1 MDCKCPELPVYS
13 HIFVFILLKGC
24 LNIYGLKRQNI
35 DKPVLHFYGC
45 FALHVSAM
53 NRFYWCVNGHLLFAV
68 ICVTTV
74 LKYRMSCLFL
84 QLIFVSMHLYLFI
97 TRENIWVIVYFQ
109 CSSICFLFQNLK
121 DSLIAYIFPFE
132 ILCCLPVVPILLN
145 MTKAPV
151 KSYFI
156 YWML

>member
-1 MDCKCPELPVYS
+1 MPRTSGVFTYLCFYSFERLSKYLWLKKAEHWQACSAFLWLFCPPCLCYEQV
-13 HIFVFILLKGC
+13 LLMC
-24 LNIYGLKRQNI
+24 EWSSI
-35 DKPVLHFYGC
+35 V
-45 FALHVSAM
+45 
-53 NRFYWCVNGHLLFAV
+53 AV

-109 CSSICFLFQNLK
+109 CSSSCFLFQNLK